1 MASIDR
7 RQFVGRAASTLAA
20 FTIVPRRVLGGP
32 RYQPPSETLNIAGVG
47 VGGQGAGDLKCFES
61 ENIVALCD
69 VDWRYAAGTFKRY
82 PDARRYR
89 DFRVM
94 LEKEK
99 NIDAVVVATPDHVH
113 AVAAMTAIK
122 LGKPVY
128 VEKPM
133 AHSIYEVR
141 RLAEEARRVGVAT
154 QMGNQGHAAETVRLL
169 KEWLDDGAIG
179 TVREVEAW
187 TPHAV
192 WPQGIDRPQETPPVP
207 ETLSWDLWLGPA
219 PERPYHPA
227 YLPATWRGWW
237 DFGTGALG
245 DMGCHIL
252 DPVFYALD
260 LEYPTSVEASFST
273 FVRAGLNWDKEFNQ
287 ETYPRASI
295 VRYRFPARGNRPP
308 LKLTWYDGGLMP
320 ERPNGLEA
328 GLKMG
333 SMYGG
338 ALFIGDAGK
347 IICGAHGA
355 GGLRILPESKMQA
368 YQRPPKRL
376 PRSIG
381 HHEEFIAACKGGP
394 PPGSN
399 FDYAA
404 PLTETVLLGN
414 VAIRAQQRIEWDP
427 IEMKVT
433 NVPEANAWL
442 RREYRKG
449 WEL

>member
-1 MASIDR
+1 MASINR
-7 RQFVGRAASTLAA
+7 RQFMGRAASTLAA

-32 RYQPPSETLNIAGVG
+32 GYQPPSETLNIAGIG
-47 VGGQGAGDLKCFES
+47 VGGMGGADVRCFES
-61 ENIVALCD
+61 QNIVALCD
-69 VDWRYAAGTFKRY
+69 VDWKHAAETFKRY

-89 DFRVM
+89 DFRIM

-99 NIDAVVVATPDHVH
+99 NIDAVIVATPDHVH

-122 LGKPVY
+122 LGRHVY

-133 AHSIYEVR
+133 AHCVYEVR
-141 RLAEEARRVGVAT
+141 QLAEAARQAGVAT
-154 QMGNQGHAAETVRLL
+154 QMGNQGHAAETMRLL

-179 TVREVEAW
+179 TVREVEVW

-192 WPQGIDRPQETPPVP
+192 WPQGIDRPLDKPPVP

-237 DFGTGALG
+237 DFGTGAVG
-245 DMGCHIL
+245 DMGCHLL
-252 DPVFYALD
+252 DPVFYALE

-273 FVRAGLNWDKEFNQ
+273 FVREGLTWDKEFNK

-308 LKLTWYDGGLMP
+308 VKLTWYDGGLMP
-320 ERPNGLEA
+320 ERPDELPEGLQ
-328 GLKMG
+328 MG

-338 ALFIGDAGK
+338 VLFIGDEGK

-355 GGLRILPESKMQA
+355 DGLRILPEAKMKA
-368 YQRPPKRL
+368 YERPPSRL

-394 PPGSN
+394 PAGSN
-399 FDYAA
+399 FGYAA

-414 VAIRAQQRIEWDP
+414 VAIRAHQRIEWDP
-427 IEMKVT
+427 VEMKVT

-442 RREYRKG
+442 RSDYRKG